1 MSDDVPTPAVS
12 LIVPTYRDWY
22 PLCSCLAALT
32 GQTLSLHELE
42 VLIIE
47 NAGESQPH
55 DLMLPSNT
63 RLLHEPAP
71 GSYAARNRGIAEAR
85 GEVLVFLDADCVPAP
100 GWLQAGIDCLQ
111 SHPDVDLVAGNIEL
125 TYATP
130 RLSPAECFEKAFA
143 FRQRQ
148 NVANGVAVTANLF
161 VRRRVFEEVGPF
173 NAELMS
179 GGDFEWTRRATTR
192 GHRMLYCAEAV
203 VRHPARASL
212 SALAGKARRVTSG
225 SQALYRDRGMLGNL
239 RRVLGNLV
247 GDVATLFTRQD
258 MTWRERAWALLVLA
272 YLKGVKVAQR
282 CRLMVPG
289 AERRGLPR

>member
-1 MSDDVPTPAVS
+1 MAK
-12 LIVPTYRDWY
+12 YF
-22 PLCSCLAALT
+22 
-32 GQTLSLHELE
+32 QELS
-42 VLIIE
+42 
-47 NAGESQPH
+47 
-55 DLMLPSNT
+55 
-63 RLLHEPAP
+63 P
-71 GSYAARNRGIAEAR
+71 GSYAARNRGIAEAQ

-125 TYATP
+125 TFATP
-130 RLSPAECFEKAFA
+130 QLSPAECFEKAFA
-143 FRQRQ
+143 FRQQQ

-179 GGDFEWTRRATTR
+179 GGDFEWTRRATSR
-192 GHRMLYCAEAV
+192 GHRLLYCAEAV

-225 SQALYRDRGMLGNL
+225 SQALYRERGRLGNV
-239 RRVLGNLV
+239 RRVLGNLL
-247 GDVATLFTRQD
+247 GDVAMLLTRQD
-258 MTWRERAWALLVLA
+258 MTWRERAWALLVLV

>member
-1 MSDDVPTPAVS
+1 MSPSDRAGVS
-12 LIVPTYRDWY
+12 VIVPTYRDW
-22 PLCSCLAALT
+22 
-32 GQTLSLHELE
+32 QTLESSLKALGLQCTALDCYE
-42 VLIIE
+42 VLIVNNDPRDAAPTGLPWPDNARMLIE
-47 NAGESQPH
+47 AK
-55 DLMLPSNT
+55 
-63 RLLHEPAP
+63 P
-71 GSYAARNRGIAEAR
+71 GSYAARNRGIAEAQ

-111 SHPDVDLVAGNIEL
+111 SSSGADLVAGSIEL

-130 RLSPAECFEKAFA
+130 LLSPAECFEKAFA
-143 FRQRQ
+143 FRQQQ
-148 NVANGVAVTANLF
+148 NVAKGVAVTANLF
-161 VRRRVFEEVGPF
+161 VRRKVFDEVGPF

-179 GGDFEWTRRATTR
+179 GGDFEWTRRATSR

-212 SALAGKARRVTSG
+212 AALAGKARRVTSG
-225 SQALYRDRGMLGNL
+225 SQALYRERGRLGNV
-239 RRVLGNLV
+239 RRVLGNLL

-282 CRLMVPG
+282 SRLMVPG
-289 AERRGLPR
+289 AEKRGLPR

>member
-1 MSDDVPTPAVS
+1 MSADVPTLVIS
-12 LIVPTYRDWY
+12 IIVPTYRDWHA
-22 PLCSCLAALT
+22 LRSCLDALAD
-32 GQTLSLHELE
+32 QTLPAQEFE
-42 VLIIE
+42 ILIVE
-47 NAGESQPH
+47 NAGESPPCNI
-55 DLMLPSNT
+55 LLPDNA
-63 RLLHEPAP
+63 RLVHESVP
-71 GSYAARNRGIAEAR
+71 GSYAARNRGIAEAQ

-111 SHPDVDLVAGNIEL
+111 SHPEVDLVAGNIEL

-130 RLSPAECFEKAFA
+130 RLTPAECFEKAFA
-143 FRQRQ
+143 FRQQQ

-161 VRRRVFEEVGPF
+161 VRRRVFEEVGSF

-179 GGDFEWTRRATTR
+179 GGDFEWTRRATSR

-225 SQALYRDRGMLGNL
+225 SQALYRERGRLGNV
-239 RRVLGNLV
+239 RRVLGNLL
-247 GDVATLFTRQD
+247 GDVAMLLTRQD
-258 MTWRERAWALLVLA
+258 MTWRERAWALLVLV

>member
-1 MSDDVPTPAVS
+1 MSVDVPTLVIS
-12 LIVPTYRDWY
+12 IIVPTYRDWHA
-22 PLCSCLAALT
+22 LRSCLDALAD
-32 GQTLSLHELE
+32 QTLPAQEFE
-42 VLIIE
+42 ILIVE
-47 NAGESQPH
+47 NAGESPPCNI
-55 DLMLPSNT
+55 LLPDNA
-63 RLLHEPAP
+63 RLVHESVP

-85 GEVLVFLDADCVPAP
+85 GEVLVFLDADCVPAA

-111 SHPDVDLVAGNIEL
+111 SHPEVDLVAGNIEL

-130 RLSPAECFEKAFA
+130 RLTPAECFEKAFA
-143 FRQRQ
+143 FRQQQ
-148 NVANGVAVTANLF
+148 NVANGLAVTANLF

-225 SQALYRDRGMLGNL
+225 SQALYRERGRLGNV
-239 RRVLGNLV
+239 RRVLGNLL
-247 GDVATLFTRQD
+247 GDVAMLLTRQD